1 MMPLMRV
8 TGNTYWTIFM
18 ILFGVL
24 GCSKKESTLFSTPGP
39 ESTGLIFQN
48 TLTPTDSLNILDYL
62 YYYNGG
68 GLAMGDLNNDGLPDL
83 YFTAN
88 QGPNALYLNKGDLKF
103 EDITE
108 SAGVLGKSDWHTGC
122 IIFDAN
128 GDGFQDIYISAVV
141 GINGFKGHNELYINN
156 GDLTFTESA
165 KAYGLAFEDFGTMS
179 AILDYDQDGDLDLY
193 ILNHAVHTQESFGRV
208 DLRYTRNPKTG
219 DRLLRNDGNVFTD
232 VSEQAGILG
241 GINAYGL
248 GISIAD
254 FDKDGWPDIYV
265 GNDFHEDDYYYHNNQ
280 DGTFTEQLRSAFS
293 HISRFSMGND
303 VADINNDGW
312 PDLISLDM
320 LPQSETLLK
329 TSEGDDAVQTLKLR
343 TQGYGYHYQYSRNM
357 LFINQKGKN
366 FSERALY
373 SGVAATDWSW
383 SALFGD
389 YDLDGYLDLFISNGI
404 TRRPNN
410 LDYIKFISSQ
420 EIHKQINDS
429 RLVDQSAIEMMPSG
443 AAVNFFYQ
451 GQKGVKFEDV
461 SRAWGSTELS
471 LSGASVLGDLDRD
484 GDLDLVVNNTGA
496 PAALYVNQSINQE
509 VESQNHEHL
518 NQNSSDNNALNH
530 QRNSGLSISL
540 SYTPLNPY
548 AIGAKAY
555 LYTEEGFQYRE
566 VYPVRG
572 FQSCSEPLLHFAL
585 PAKQTIKGLKIIW
598 PNGQQQWVN
607 SGVTSGFNTLKYSE
621 KSLGLESNPEKS
633 PQPEFVFI
641 PEPGNLGINYTHKED
656 DFSDFNDQKL
666 IPYKVSD
673 HGPAYLSY
681 DFNQDGHKDI
691 LISGGKN
698 QSTQIY
704 TAHKEGFKREN
715 NLGMALDSLQE
726 FVDATVYNAN
736 GKPQLVLAAGGNSV
750 RPSASV
756 FENKIWPIDQL
767 KEAGI
772 SLAGDLANT
781 HVVRGYE
788 NLLFVGNFCAPQDF
802 GKAIPSYIFQD
813 NQKILQLD
821 DLGMITDAL
830 WMDHNQDGLMD
841 LLIIGHWMSPR
852 LFIQTPTGFEENI
865 EVFPDLKGL
874 WQCVVAHDIDHD
886 GDLDLLMGNWGL
898 NSKLEASKEHPM
910 KLWYNDFDQNGASET
925 ILTIYRQG
933 DDYPL
938 LGLDDLAAQ
947 MVVLRKQYTQYS
959 AFANQPLTKIRGLD
973 FDQVQVLN
981 VDELASG
988 YFENKEGNY
997 QFVRF
1002 DQELQQSPITA
1013 FLAADFNQDQNTEI
1027 LVGGNYFGVIPF
1039 QGRFDSFSGAVIDH
1053 HGDIHS
1059 SADYGLDLWNKS
1071 VRHFDLI
1078 RLNNQTYLIVI
1089 FNNETTEI
1097 YRIES

>member
-1 MMPLMRV
+1 MRIN
-8 TGNTYWTIFM
+8 GKTYWSILI
-18 ILFGVL
+18 ILFGTL
-24 GCSKKESTLFSTPGP
+24 GCSKKESALFITPDP
-39 ESTGLIFQN
+39 ETTGLKFQN
-48 TLTPTDSLNILDYL
+48 SLTPNDSLNILDYL

-68 GLAMGDLNNDGLPDL
+68 GVAMGDLNNDGLPDL

-88 QGPNALYLNKGDLKF
+88 QGPNALYLNKGQMRF
-103 EDITE
+103 EDITA
-108 SAGVLGKSDWHTGC
+108 SAGVLGKSDWQTGC

-128 GDGFQDIYISAVV
+128 ADGLQDIYISAVV

-165 KAYGLAFEDFGTMS
+165 KDYGLAFEDFGTMS
-179 AILDYDQDGDLDLY
+179 ALLDYDQDGDLDLY
-193 ILNHAVHTQESFGRV
+193 LLNHAVHTQESFGRV
-208 DLRYTRNPKTG
+208 DLRYNRHPKTG

-232 VSEQAGILG
+232 VSQQAGILG

-280 DGTFTEQLRSAFS
+280 DGTFTEQLRSSFS

-320 LPQSETLLK
+320 LPQSESLLK

-366 FSERALY
+366 FTETALY

-389 YDLDGYLDLFISNGI
+389 YDLDGHLDLFISNGI
-404 TRRPNN
+404 SRRPNN

-443 AAVNFFYQ
+443 AAVNFFYR
-451 GQKGVKFEDV
+451 GQKGIKFEDV
-461 SRAWGSTELS
+461 SGPWGSTQLS
-471 LSGASVLGDLDRD
+471 LSGASVVGDLDRD
-484 GDLDLVVNNTGA
+484 GDLDLVVNNTGS
-496 PAALYVNQSINQE
+496 PVGLYVNQSIAHDQDSE
-509 VESQNHEHL
+509 HEGL
-518 NQNSSDNNALNH
+518 Q
-530 QRNSGLSISL
+530 NSGLSLSL
-540 SYTPLNPY
+540 SYTQNNPN

-555 LYTEEGFQYRE
+555 LYSQEGLQYRE

-585 PAKQTIKGLKIIW
+585 PVNQSIKGLKIIW
-598 PNGQQQWVN
+598 PNGQQQWVD
-607 SGVTSGFNTLKYSE
+607 SGLKPGYHTLNYSE
-621 KSLGLESNPEKS
+621 HLLDHETSPEKNQR
-633 PQPEFVFI
+633 PDFVFV
-641 PEPGNLGINYTHKED
+641 PEPEKLGINFTHKED

-673 HGPAYLSY
+673 HGPAYLSF
-681 DFNQDGHKDI
+681 DFNNDGRKDI

-698 QSTQIY
+698 QSTQLY
-704 TAHKEGFKREN
+704 LAKKDGFEKAN
-715 NLGMALDSLQE
+715 NTGMSLDSLQE
-726 FVDATVYNAN
+726 FVDATIYQAN
-736 GKPQLVLAAGGNSV
+736 GKLQLVLAAGGNSV

-756 FENKIWPIDQL
+756 FENKVWPLDQL
-767 KEAGI
+767 NQSGI
-772 SLAGDLANT
+772 PLAGDLANT
-781 HVVRGYE
+781 HVVRGHKD
-788 NLLFVGNFCAPQDF
+788 LLFVGNFCAPQDF
-802 GKAIPSYIFQD
+802 GKAVPSYIFR
-813 NQKILQLD
+813 NNKKIMELEN
-821 DLGMITDAL
+821 LGMITDAI
-830 WMDHNQDGLMD
+830 WMDFNGDARID
-841 LLIIGHWMSPR
+841 LLVTGHWMSPR
-852 LFIQTPTGFEENI
+852 LFVQTPEGFVENT
-865 EVFPDLKGL
+865 EVFPKLNGL
-874 WQCVVAHDIDHD
+874 WQCVVAQDIDND

-898 NSKLEASKEHPM
+898 NSKLQASKEHPM
-910 KLWYNDFDQNGASET
+910 KLWHNDFDQNGASET
-925 ILTIYRQG
+925 ILTTSRQG
-933 DDYPL
+933 EDYPL

-947 MVVLRKQYTQYS
+947 MVILRKQYTQYS
-959 AFANQPLTKIRGLD
+959 AFANQPITKIRGLD
-973 FDQVQVLN
+973 LAQSRVLT
-981 VDELASG
+981 VAELGSG
-988 YFENKEGNY
+988 YFENQDGTF

-1002 DQELQQSPITA
+1002 APELQLSPINT
-1013 FLAADFNQDQNTEI
+1013 FLVADFDQDQNNEV

-1053 HGDIHS
+1053 HGTIHS
-1059 SADYGLDLWNKS
+1059 TAQYGLDLWNKS

-1078 RLNNQTYLIVI
+1078 SLNNQNYLIVI